1 MKKMNVKEI
10 IKEMKE
16 NNNYMYFKGEWYPDL
31 AMYFAENDSGYICDI
46 ISNVADNNVDIYT
59 AGLLEW
65 IGQNNNFYY
74 IEDAINEFGAPEKF
88 DILQAI
94 RMGQYLCYER
104 AIYNNLYWCIKLAI
118 LENIQA
124 EEISED
130 ILERIEEIANEED
143 NNAQLEDYIE
153 EIDNAIEEE
162 EEEDVK

>member
-16 NNNYMYFKGEWYPDL
+16 NNTYMYFEGEWYPDL

-46 ISNVADNNVDIYT
+46 ISNVADNNVDIDT

-94 RMGQYLCYER
+94 RMGRYYCYER

-118 LENIQA
+118 LENIQE
-124 EEISED
+124 EEISEN
-130 ILERIEEIANEED
+130 ILEFIEEIANEED
-143 NNAQLEDYIE
+143 NNEQLENIIDQVEYKIKE
-153 EIDNAIEEE
+153 EQEKQ
-162 EEEDVK
+162 VF